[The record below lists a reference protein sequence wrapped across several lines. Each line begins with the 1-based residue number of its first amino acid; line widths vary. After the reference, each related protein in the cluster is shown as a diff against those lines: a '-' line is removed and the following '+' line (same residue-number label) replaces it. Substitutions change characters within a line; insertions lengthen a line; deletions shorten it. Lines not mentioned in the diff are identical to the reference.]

1 MSAWVSYLLGKV
13 ALVEG
18 LKSTNAPQRYEVT
31 PTVRLAFSKL
41 VKIRLV
47 RFIGYKLRAKGLE

>member
-1 MSAWVSYLLGKV
+1 MPYLLGMV

-18 LKSTNAPQRYEVT
+18 LKSANAPQRYEVT